1 MIRFPG
7 SALKSGFPWVAVAL
21 LLPVSGLAD
30 DAPEKEEATFLP
42 EVEKKFAEVMGKA
55 AEEKSKDES
64 ARFKKE
70 MAIMVKVTGLDE
82 AGQNALDKWEAEAVE
97 RSMKDW
103 RGKVET
109 FYRTNSGG
117 NLSVETLEQ
126 MLTEIAG
133 IVRSPYGA
141 DYVKSWD
148 QSVFQEALAKTLDAK
163 QAETWKKDVDERR
176 RKFDEETKG
185 VLAATKARY
194 REVDAQAISG
204 TVSAI
209 AQTVPLDEERT
220 KKLQKLGEQAADK
233 SSETTKEKAR
243 RTLLAYGD
251 SDRKQSIKFN
261 RLLYIAPD
269 EKDGPEMQTV
279 WNDGLKEILTPEESQ
294 RWETAL
300 TLRAE
305 RRTAKLAQMLVWALD
320 QAIAFTAAQ
329 REQIRPIAEKCV
341 REKTALFAEN
351 RGSSY
356 TSYSVETFY
365 LAAVAAKDADLQKIL
380 DGKQLA
386 RWKALSSK
394 KTTAQ
399 RLAMIRAR
407 GAAASKERA
416 KLAPFE
422 PEDLEH
428 AISDQLAEMA
438 DREKE
443 TALANFLLQ
452 ADDAIRVA
460 GVEGKAAQRL
470 QTAARGAMEA
480 DFASWCESWATNI
493 RAQLQGATP
502 ADFQQRLQNIGL
514 NSVYRRRPST
524 SAGKDGIWEKTVV
537 AELTEAQRAA
547 WKKETDARDADE
559 QRTVFVTILG
569 EIDRTCLLTEE
580 QRGKFEPLLTA
591 HLQEYDPELRGMFP
605 QGNNGWFLMGYYMLT
620 PVAGIPEKEL
630 RTILSDA
637 QWKALSGSQ
646 QFSNGAQYWDNIEQN
661 HKRRVKEKEKEKEKK

>member
-1 MIRFPG
+1 MASCR
-7 SALKSGFPWVAVAL
+7 LLAVAL
-21 LLPVSGLAD
+21 LLPMSGRGE
-30 DAPEKEEATFLP
+30 DAPEKEEATFSA
-42 EVEKKFAEVMGKA
+42 EVENRFAEVLEKA
-55 AEEKSKDES
+55 REEKSKDEA
-64 ARFKKE
+64 ARLKKE
-70 MAIMVKVTGLDE
+70 MALMVKVTGLDE
-82 AGQNALDKWEAEAVE
+82 AGQNALEKPGAEAVE
-97 RSMKDW
+97 HSTKNW
-103 RGKVET
+103 RGKIEQ
-109 FYRTNSGG
+109 FYRTNWGG

-148 QSVFQEALAKTLDAK
+148 QSVYQEALAKTLDAK

-194 REVDAQAISG
+194 REQDAQAISG
-204 TVSAI
+204 TVSVI

-233 SSETTKEKAR
+233 SSDITKEKAR
-243 RTLLAYGD
+243 RMLLGYEEAG
-251 SDRKQSIKFN
+251 RKQAIRSN
-261 RLLYIAPD
+261 SLYITPD
-269 EKDGPEMQTV
+269 ETNGPERQAV
-279 WNDGLKEILTPEESQ
+279 WKDGLKEILTPEETQ

-300 TLRAE
+300 AQRTE
-305 RRTAKLAQMLVWALD
+305 RKIARLAQMLVWALD
-320 QAIAFTAAQ
+320 QAVAFTATQ
-329 REQIRPIAEKCV
+329 REQIRPIAERCV
-341 REKTALFAEN
+341 REKKTLLAEP
-351 RGSSY
+351 RGNSY

-365 LAAVAAKDADLQKIL
+365 LAAAAAKDADLQKIL
-380 DGKQLA
+380 DEKQLA
-386 RWKALSSK
+386 RWKAVSSK
-394 KTTAQ
+394 KTSAQ
-399 RLAMIRAR
+399 RLATIRAR
-407 GAAASKERA
+407 AASASKERA
-416 KLAPFE
+416 KLAAFE
-422 PEDLEH
+422 PEELEN

-480 DFASWCESWATNI
+480 DFESWRESWATNI
-493 RAQLQGATP
+493 RSQLQGATP

-514 NSVYRRRPST
+514 NSINRRRPSA
-524 SAGKDGIWEKTVV
+524 SGGKDGIWEKTVA

-547 WKKETDARDADE
+547 WKKETDARDVDE

-569 EIDRTCLLTEE
+569 EIDRLCMLTEE
-580 QRGKFEPLLTA
+580 QRGKFEPLLSGQ
-591 HLQEYDPELRGMFP
+591 LKEYDQDLRSMFS
-605 QGNNGWFLMGYYMLT
+605 QGNNGWFLAGYYILT
-620 PVAGIPEKEL
+620 PVAGLPEKEL
-630 RTILSDA
+630 RTILSDT

-646 QFSNGAQYWDNIEQN
+646 QFSNGARYWDNIEQN
-661 HKRRVKEKEKEKEKK
+661 HKRRVKAKEKK